1 MIREFL
7 YREDEVCLL
16 VRRED
21 SFPVAT
27 VGNTQELFGI
37 TDEAFSRDDTEL
49 FRAMKEPEKGYAFFR
64 KYGVW
69 DGKTPLS
76 AEIEM
81 KNGKMTTLTA
91 VRCHDDNFDIFLFKD
106 ITDEYKKE
114 QEYEEKLKNT
124 EEESHFKTSFLFRM
138 SHEIRTPMNGIT
150 GMLEL
155 AKRKTEENHPARQY
169 LDKVVDGN
177 IFSVRF
183 IKTRYGY
190 MLGLIKKNAKKFK
203 KKRYK
208 SWGLKSPLY
217 S

>member
-1 MIREFL
+1 MCLSFSCVYTAAFIWAVFPISLLFSAKKKKKTFLHNTEGIMIREFL

-27 VGNTQELFGI
+27 VGNTEGLFGI

-81 KNGKMTTLTA
+81 KNVKMTTLTA
-91 VRCHDDNFDIFLFKD
+91 VRCHDDNFNEDMVPAKPNCDDGTNDSVVIPKPPFD
-106 ITDEYKKE
+106 G
-114 QEYEEKLKNT
+114 
-124 EEESHFKTSFLFRM
+124 KTYLYYGLTVNP
-138 SHEIRTPMNGIT
+138 RTIYNA
-150 GMLEL
+150 LE
-155 AKRKTEENHPARQY
+155 TYVQGVDNRQY
-169 LDKVVDGN
+169 IWDSDD
-177 IFSVRF
+177 F
-183 IKTRYGY
+183 
-190 MLGLIKKNAKKFK
+190 
-203 KKRYK
+203 
-208 SWGLKSPLY
+208 
-217 S
+217 

>member
-1 MIREFL
+1 MHNTEGIMIREFL

-27 VGNTQELFGI
+27 VGNTEGLFGI

-91 VRCHDDNFDIFLFKD
+91 VRCHDDNFNEDMVPAKPNCDDGTNDSVVIQKPPFD
-106 ITDEYKKE
+106 G
-114 QEYEEKLKNT
+114 
-124 EEESHFKTSFLFRM
+124 KTYLYYGLTVNP
-138 SHEIRTPMNGIT
+138 RTIYNA
-150 GMLEL
+150 LE
-155 AKRKTEENHPARQY
+155 TYVQGVDNRQY
-169 LDKVVDGN
+169 IWDSDD
-177 IFSVRF
+177 F
-183 IKTRYGY
+183 
-190 MLGLIKKNAKKFK
+190 
-203 KKRYK
+203 
-208 SWGLKSPLY
+208 
-217 S
+217 